1 MSRKAKQRAAASA
14 ALSPLSWLWGLLF
27 LHLGIS
33 PVFFHHATIEP
44 FDYPKSLLLQLTAG
58 ILLGA
63 SIAGGP
69 RRPLVAARL
78 RDPVSIGVVLFT
90 ASAILS
96 TLFSISPLMSMA
108 GAPESFA
115 GLPTLLALVVVFFAV
130 RAACP
135 TWIDARRL
143 LIAPVIGAAVTAA
156 YALVQSTGVDVFS
169 WSRVAEFGG
178 VRPFGTMGNANA
190 LGSFLAA
197 VLPIAI
203 YLAVL
208 AQRRGQR
215 ALATAY
221 GVTIVL
227 CSFAIV
233 RSASRAAWLGL
244 LVGVVV
250 ILLVLVLAGERKAA
264 KRIGLISGVWM
275 VAALVVM
282 AVTPWG
288 REFAGVLWSRVSGA
302 AGIESRLFIWSAA
315 IDIFRAHPILGAG
328 VDTFGLAFSP
338 LRTPE
343 FWAIEWNTTFVRAHN
358 EALHILA
365 TQGAFGA
372 GALLVIAFGV
382 IRSAWTAWRSADS
395 EQRLFIGATLAA
407 IGALLPQM
415 SLGLLQTAP
424 AVLLTTLA
432 AFLSREPD
440 EPADRT
446 PLPGAVFGRT
456 ALVVAALAPLI
467 LLMNMAAWQTG
478 SLNAVICTAAF
489 CAPLVAVLLI
499 RRRDDG
505 EADQPTLRE
514 AGDKPGPWKA
524 GATIAAMAA
533 LAFLYSPVSANI
545 AAARGIRLAA
555 SDPDAPVRSHERA
568 TELHPSHAPHWL
580 RFGEALQAAASRA
593 GESGGAAERRRAR
606 EAFER
611 AGSLEP
617 LDGRSRMFLCR
628 AIAAQALAGE
638 TQAETAFAACDRAIE
653 IEPAN
658 PYFHT
663 AATNAAVQLRDLP
676 RARGLADRGLAL
688 FPRFGAI
695 LYQAGFIA
703 LQQGRLDDAIRLL
716 TAASEGD
723 WHGQEAGRESARAA
737 LSVAVA
743 RRTPS

>member
-14 ALSPLSWLWGLLF
+14 ALPSRAWLWGLLF
-27 LHLGIS
+27 LHLGLS

-63 SIAGGP
+63 SIAGGA
-69 RRPLVAARL
+69 RPALAAVGP
-78 RDPVSIGVVLFT
+78 RDPAAVGVLLFA

-96 TLFSISPLMSMA
+96 TLFSISPFTSMA
-108 GAPESFA
+108 GAPDSFA

-143 LIAPVIGAAVTAA
+143 LIAPVIGAAVAA
-156 YALVQSTGVDVFS
+156 TYALVQSIGVDVFS

-178 VRPFGTMGNANA
+178 ARPFGTMGNANA

-208 AQRRGQR
+208 AQRRR
-215 ALATAY
+215 RTTLAAAY
-221 GVTIVL
+221 GVTVVL
-227 CSFAIV
+227 CIFAIV
-233 RSASRAAWLGL
+233 RSASRASWLGL
-244 LVGVVV
+244 LTGVAL
-250 ILLVLVLAGERKAA
+250 ILIAFAAAGERRAA
-264 KRIGLISGVWM
+264 KRIGLIGASVT
-275 VAALVVM
+275 ALALVVL

-288 REFAGVLWSRVSGA
+288 REFAGVMWSRVTGA
-302 AGIESRLFIWSAA
+302 VGIESRVFIWSAA
-315 IDIFRAHPILGAG
+315 IDIFRDHPLLGAG

-343 FWAIEWNTTFVRAHN
+343 FWASEWNTTFVRAHN

-365 TQGAFGA
+365 TQGVLGA
-372 GALLVIAFGV
+372 AALLLIAFGL
-382 IRSAWTAWRSADS
+382 IRSARAAWRAADS
-395 EQRLFIGATLAA
+395 EQRLFIGTALAA
-407 IGALLPQM
+407 IGALVPQI
-415 SLGLLQTAP
+415 SLGILQTAP
-424 AVLLTTLA
+424 LVLLTTLA
-432 AFLSREPD
+432 AFLSREPYK
-440 EPADRT
+440 PAERT
-446 PLPGAVFGRT
+446 PLPAIVVRRAT
-456 ALVVAALAPLI
+456 LLVSALAPLI

-478 SLNAVICTAAF
+478 GLNAAICIAAF
-489 CAPLVAVLLI
+489 CAPFAAVLLI
-499 RRRDDG
+499 RRRHVG
-505 EADQPTLRE
+505 EADQPTPR
-514 AGDKPGPWKA
+514 GVGNQPGPWKA
-524 GATIAAMAA
+524 GATIAALAA
-533 LAFLYSPVSANI
+533 IALLYSPVSANI

-555 SDPDAPVRSHERA
+555 SDPDASVRSLERA
-568 TELHPSHAPHWL
+568 SELHSAHVPHWL
-580 RFGEALQAAASRA
+580 RLGEALQSVASRA
-593 GESGGAAERRRAR
+593 GQGGGAGERRRAR

-611 AGSLEP
+611 AASLEP
-617 LDGRSRMFLCR
+617 LDGRSRMLLCR
-628 AIAAQALAGE
+628 SIAAQALSGE
-638 TQAETAFAACDRAIE
+638 AQADQVFAACDRALE

-676 RARGLADRGLAL
+676 RARGLADRGLTL
-688 FPRFGAI
+688 YPRFGAI

-703 LQQGRLDDAIRLL
+703 LQQGRIDDATRLL
-716 TAASEGD
+716 TAAIEGD
-723 WHGQEAGRESARAA
+723 WHGQDAGRESARAA